1 MAEEASMAERGCA
14 QPLAARPARRQA
26 LAGAA
31 SIALLA
37 LPPVRRTIEAGM
49 ATHMLLQFPALIAA
63 GALLASACP
72 VSLRRSVARWN
83 VLGIAG
89 LSASASVFALA
100 MIPRL
105 LDLALVDARVEAAK
119 WAALLACG
127 AALRLSWRPAGVVV
141 QGFFLGN
148 VLPMTGVVG
157 VLYQDATARL
167 CNSYRLDEQ
176 AFVGQALVW
185 IAVAAA
191 AAWLVQAA
199 ARSIR
204 AERDDLR
211 GRAGA

>member
-1 MAEEASMAERGCA
+1 
-14 QPLAARPARRQA
+14 
-26 LAGAA
+26 
-31 SIALLA
+31 
-37 LPPVRRTIEAGM
+37 M

-167 CNSYRLDEQ
+167 CNGYRLDEQ

>member
-1 MAEEASMAERGCA
+1 MAERGCA

-31 SIALLA
+31 AIALLA
-37 LPPVRRTIEAGM
+37 LPPVRRAMEAGM

-89 LSASASVFALA
+89 LSASASVLALA

-119 WAALLACG
+119 WTALLACG

-176 AFVGQALVW
+176 AFVGQALAW

-204 AERDDLR
+204 AERDGLS

>member
-1 MAEEASMAERGCA
+1 MAERGRA
-14 QPLAARPARRQA
+14 QPLAGRPARRQA

-31 SIALLA
+31 VIALLA
-37 LPPVRRTIEAGM
+37 LPPVRRAMEAGM
-49 ATHMLLQFPALIAA
+49 AAHMLLQFPALVAA
-63 GALLASACP
+63 GALIASACP
-72 VSLRRSVARWN
+72 GSVRRSIARWN

-89 LSASASVFALA
+89 LSASASVLALA

-127 AALRLSWRPAGVVV
+127 AALRMSWYPAGLVV

-185 IAVAAA
+185 MAIAAS

-204 AERDDLR
+204 AERDGLG

>member
-1 MAEEASMAERGCA
+1 
-14 QPLAARPARRQA
+14 
-26 LAGAA
+26 
-31 SIALLA
+31 
-37 LPPVRRTIEAGM
+37 M

-72 VSLRRSVARWN
+72 ASLRRSVARWN

-89 LSASASVFALA
+89 LCASAGVLALS

-119 WAALLACG
+119 WAALLLCG
-127 AALRLSWRPAGVVV
+127 VALRLSWRPAGAVV

-176 AFVGQALVW
+176 ALVGEALVW

-199 ARSIR
+199 VRSIR
-204 AERDDLR
+204 AERDGLR

>member
-1 MAEEASMAERGCA
+1 MADGTPMAERGCA
-14 QPLAARPARRQA
+14 PPFAARPARRQA

-31 SIALLA
+31 AIAVLA
-37 LPPVRRTIEAGM
+37 LPPVQRAMEAGM
-49 ATHMLLQFPALIAA
+49 ATHMLLQFPALVAA

-72 VSLRRSVARWN
+72 ESLRRGVARWN
-83 VLGIAG
+83 ALGIAG
-89 LSASASVFALA
+89 LSASASVLALA

-105 LDLALVDARVEAAK
+105 LDLALVDARVEGAK

-127 AALRLSWRPAGVVV
+127 AALRLSWRPAGAVV

-176 AFVGQALVW
+176 AFVGRALVW
-185 IAVAAA
+185 MAIAAA
-191 AAWLVQAA
+191 AAWLVHAA

-211 GRAGA
+211 GRAGT

>member
-1 MAEEASMAERGCA
+1 MAEGAPMAERGRA
-14 QPLAARPARRQA
+14 QLLAARPARRQA

-31 SIALLA
+31 AIALLA
-37 LPPVRRTIEAGM
+37 LPPVRRAMEAGM

-72 VSLRRSVARWN
+72 ASLRRRVARWN

-89 LSASASVFALA
+89 LSASASVLALA

-127 AALRLSWRPAGVVV
+127 AALRLSWRPAGAVV

-167 CNSYRLDEQ
+167 CNSYRLDEP

-185 IAVAAA
+185 MAIAAA
-191 AAWLVQAA
+191 AAWLLHAA
-199 ARSIR
+199 AQSIC
-204 AERDDLR
+204 AERDGLR
-211 GRAGA
+211 SRAGA

>member
-1 MAEEASMAERGCA
+1 MAERGRV
-14 QPLAARPARRQA
+14 QPLAGRHARRHA

-31 SIALLA
+31 AIALLA
-37 LPPVRRTIEAGM
+37 LPPVRRAMEAGM

-63 GALLASACP
+63 GALLASVCP
-72 VSLRRSVARWN
+72 ASLRRGVARWN

-89 LSASASVFALA
+89 LSASAGVLALA

-105 LDLALVDARVEAAK
+105 FDLALVDPRVEAAK

-127 AALRLSWRPAGVVV
+127 AALRMSWRPAGAVV

-191 AAWLVQAA
+191 AAWLVHAA

-204 AERDDLR
+204 AERDGLHS
-211 GRAGA
+211 RAEA